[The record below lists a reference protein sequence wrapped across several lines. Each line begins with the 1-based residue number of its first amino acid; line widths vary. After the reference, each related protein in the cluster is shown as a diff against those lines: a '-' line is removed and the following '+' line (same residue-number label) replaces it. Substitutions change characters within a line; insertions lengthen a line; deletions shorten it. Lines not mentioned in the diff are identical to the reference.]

1 MEEKTAYLDNA
12 ATTRACPAAVE
23 AAARMMR
30 DCFGNPSSLHAMG
43 LASAREMAAARE
55 AVAALLGCQAEC
67 VTFTSGGSEANNLA
81 VFGGAAARA
90 RRGKKLVTTAAEHS
104 SVSEAM
110 RRLESEGWEV
120 AYVKPGPDGKLDAGA
135 FADAVDERTALVSM
149 MLVNNETGAIFPVA
163 EAAKRIRRKNPET
176 LIHCDGVQAFGKLPL
191 RVSRM
196 EVDLMSV
203 SGHKICGPKGSGA
216 LYIRRGVRV
225 LPQICGGGQERRRS
239 G

>member
-120 AYVKPGPDGKLDAGA
+120 AYVKPGPDGKLDAG
-135 FADAVDERTALVSM
+135 
-149 MLVNNETGAIFPVA
+149 G
-163 EAAKRIRRKNPET
+163 
-176 LIHCDGVQAFGKLPL
+176 
-191 RVSRM
+191 
-196 EVDLMSV
+196 
-203 SGHKICGPKGSGA
+203 GSPTRSTNA
-216 LYIRRGVRV
+216 
-225 LPQICGGGQERRRS
+225 RRS
-239 G
+239 SA

>member
-43 LASAREMAAARE
+43 AAAAREMAAARE

-120 AYVKPGPDGKLDAGA
+120 ACVKPA
-135 FADAVDERTALVSM
+135 
-149 MLVNNETGAIFPVA
+149 
-163 EAAKRIRRKNPET
+163 
-176 LIHCDGVQAFGKLPL
+176 
-191 RVSRM
+191 RM
-196 EVDLMSV
+196 
-203 SGHKICGPKGSGA
+203 GSST
-216 LYIRRGVRV
+216 
-225 LPQICGGGQERRRS
+225 PRRS
-239 G
+239 PTRSTNARRSSA